1 MSQGNLAC
9 KKLDCDE
16 GGKNLDCDQD
26 EGDGNEGDEDGG
38 DAGESH
44 KVIWPANIQIV
55 IRMRVMKVM
64 KMVVMLKN
72 VTRQPLP
79 AYESSSSQLFYDHNE
94 VVMVML
100 EMSQG

>member
-1 MSQGNLAC
+1 M
-9 KKLDCDE
+9 
-16 GGKNLDCDQD
+16 
-26 EGDGNEGDEDGG
+26 
-38 DAGESH
+38 
-44 KVIWPANIQIV
+44 
-55 IRMRVMKVM
+55 IRMRVMVMKVM